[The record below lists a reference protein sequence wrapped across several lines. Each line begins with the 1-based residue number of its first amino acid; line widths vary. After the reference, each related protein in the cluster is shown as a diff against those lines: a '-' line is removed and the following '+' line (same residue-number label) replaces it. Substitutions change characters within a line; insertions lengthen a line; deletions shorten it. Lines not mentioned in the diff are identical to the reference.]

1 MKNTESQNVEYKRI
15 WRDDY
20 LRWICGYANAEGGT
34 IWLGIEDDKTV
45 YGIDNTKKLME
56 DIPNKIRDTMGIV
69 ADVALLHK
77 KSKDVIRIKVKKSV
91 LPISST
97 TCEGSSEP

>member
-1 MKNTESQNVEYKRI
+1 MKKTESQNVEYKRI

-45 YGIDNTKKLME
+45 FGIENTQKLME
-56 DIPNKIRDTMGIV
+56 DIPNKIRDT
-69 ADVALLHK
+69 
-77 KSKDVIRIKVKKSV
+77 
-91 LPISST
+91 
-97 TCEGSSEP
+97 